1 MIKLK
6 AAGSLLFF
14 IALVYLFVGCQ
25 PDEATVPEEQE
36 VLFEV
41 YSINFA
47 WGKQHGGFIVD
58 KNGSVRVFTNP
69 AKWNFPNKDNELSA
83 EEMAEN
89 LNNSALSSTSLPV
102 QEVRE
107 YASKIYTV
115 DPNKLSERVS
125 EGADRGA
132 RVVLMYRYSP
142 SSKTYQQ
149 VILSE
154 TGDWNAENSD
164 RHAKQIRE
172 WLQGIG
178 KSL

>member
-6 AAGSLLFF
+6 AAGSVLFF
-14 IALVYLFVGCQ
+14 TALVYLFVGCQ
-25 PDEATVPEEQE
+25 PDEAPVPEEQE

-47 WGKQHGGFIVD
+47 WGKQHGGFIID
-58 KNGSVRVFTNP
+58 KNGSIKVFKNP
-69 AKWNFPNKDNELSA
+69 AKRNFPNKDNELSA

-89 LNNSALSSTSLPV
+89 LNNSALSSTSIPV

-132 RVVLMYRYSP
+132 SVVLMYRYSP

-149 VILSE
+149 IILSE

-164 RHAKQIRE
+164 RHAKQIKE

-178 KSL
+178 ENL